1 MAKKRKSIKE
11 CANYTKEEL
20 EAYLFH
26 ERGHTNFAGRVMT
39 AVYASLIVFV
49 FFFLY
54 LIIFFID
61 KAVYISAVKMCF
73 YIFMFLIMGWILN
86 GMREYYA
93 DYYSWHNCRGKK
105 ALISALRKIDAHKRR
120 STWQIML
127 RNYTH
132 PPLSSRIKAIE
143 RTR

>member
-1 MAKKRKSIKE
+1 MAKKRQSSRE
-11 CANYTKEEL
+11 GANYTKEEL

-26 ERGHTNFAGRVMT
+26 ERGHMNFAGRIMT
-39 AVYASLIVFV
+39 AVYASIIVFV

-54 LIIFFID
+54 LIIFFVDREI
-61 KAVYISAVKMCF
+61 YLSAVKMGV
-73 YIFMFLIMGWILN
+73 YILIFLIMGWILN

-93 DYYSWHNCRGKK
+93 DYYSWNNCCGKK
-105 ALISALRKIDAHKRR
+105 ALISALKKIDSHKRQNL
-120 STWQIML
+120 WQNML

-143 RTR
+143 RSR